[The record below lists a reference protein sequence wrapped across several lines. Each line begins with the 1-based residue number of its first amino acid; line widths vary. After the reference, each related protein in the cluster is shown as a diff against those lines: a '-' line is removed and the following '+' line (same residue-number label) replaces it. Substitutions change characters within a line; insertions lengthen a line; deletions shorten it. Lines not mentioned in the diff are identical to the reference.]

1 MIQTKIK
8 YWSTKKQQM
17 KLPFKNKQTETFNSL
32 LSPDD
37 RKIFMKALMLYFAFI
52 IGVVLSIGGVLAA
65 LIYFAAQCFK

>member
-17 KLPFKNKQTETFNSL
+17 KLPFKNKQPDKLDSL
-32 LSPDD
+32 LSPDE
-37 RKIFMKALMLYFAFI
+37 RKIFMKALILYFSFI
-52 IGVVLSIGGVLAA
+52 IGVVLSVGGVLAA